1 MNYQADL
8 TTSILNESYTFQ
20 SVSGKNAGF
29 AQSIQGTPFYFRS
42 GHLASCS
49 AFFVHAGGQIHY
61 SVPVHFNQAPL
72 PYSLMLFI
80 VEGSGNVLLGEESVS
95 VKVNEILI
103 LPSDTSCHFDT
114 THTPFSYYVFYLSG
128 DVVADYLSL
137 LCTNHSYFKRD
148 FDKTNTIICGLLPN
162 ICKQLASEEAEAS
175 LHLSAMFHIIFSTLL
190 DTCKDDKKAAK
201 LPAHVAHM
209 KQLYDFEYSYAHS
222 LESLESD
229 LGISKYRLCRDFSA
243 YIGISPVQ
251 YLNQVRLRE
260 ARHLLCTTD
269 LTIREVGISVGIE
282 NTTHFINL
290 FKKNTGITPLQ
301 FRQNHKL

>member
-1 MNYQADL
+1 MKYQADI
-8 TTSILNESYTFQ
+8 TASILNESYTFQ

-49 AFFVHAGGQIHY
+49 AFFVHAGGEIHY

-72 PYSLMLFI
+72 PYTLMLFI
-80 VEGSGNVLLGEESVS
+80 TEGCGNVLLEEESIT
-95 VKVNEILI
+95 VKANDILI
-103 LPSDTSCHFDT
+103 LPSDVGCHFDT
-114 THTPFSYYVFYLSG
+114 THTPFSYYAFYLSG
-128 DVVADYLSL
+128 NVIADYLPL
-137 LCTNHSYFKRD
+137 LCTEHSYFKRD
-148 FDKTNTIICGLLPN
+148 FVKANNIICGLFPD
-162 ICKQLASEEAEAS
+162 ICRELASGEAEAS
-175 LHLSAMFHIIFSTLL
+175 LHLSAMFHIVFSILL
-190 DTCKDDKKAAK
+190 DACRGDKKAGK

-209 KQLYDFEYSYAHS
+209 KQIYDLDYSSAHS
-222 LESLESD
+222 LEAFENE
-229 LGISKYRLCRDFSA
+229 LGISRYRLCRDFST

-260 ARHLLCTTD
+260 ARHLLYTTN
-269 LTIREVGISVGIE
+269 LTVREVGISVGIE

>member
-114 THTPFSYYVFYLSG
+114 THTPFSYYAFYLSG
-128 DVVADYLSL
+128 SVVCDYLSL
-137 LCTNHSYFKRD
+137 LCKEQPYFK
-148 FDKTNTIICGLLPN
+148 KNYAKENIIRGLLPN
-162 ICKQLASEEAEAS
+162 ICRQLESQEEEAS
-175 LHLSAMFHIIFSTLL
+175 LHLSTMFHIIFSTLL
-190 DTCKDDKKAAK
+190 DTCRNDTKASR
-201 LPAHVAHM
+201 LPEHVAHM
-209 KQLYDFEYSYAHS
+209 KQIYDYDYAASHS
-222 LESLESD
+222 LDSLENE
-229 LGISKYRLCRDFSA
+229 LRTSKYRLCRDFSA
-243 YIGISPVQ
+243 HIGMPPVQ

-301 FRQNHKL
+301 FRQNYKL